1 MNTART
7 IYTKSRLV
15 NLRAHRKVTIL
26 DALVVT
32 NTPDIRW
39 LTGAK
44 NTFDD
49 EQCHIAFI
57 TQDEALLHI
66 DSRYLE
72 ALKQNLAYPDA
83 FTLDEKPCLNPL
95 WAAQKIDALAP
106 TLTVAIQNSAPISFL
121 DELEKNLSNERGEQ
135 DENGAHD
142 ENGAQDEYPTTAKK
156 DKREITHLGADITDL
171 RGVKTPNEIQALQA
185 AQDIT
190 DKAILFIQ
198 DFIKSGMAEKTIR
211 AALENFMLE
220 NGADAISFETII
232 AAGPSGANPHA
243 RPGEYKVQEG
253 DLIVID
259 FGAAKDDYHA
269 DMTRTLAVGQPSQE
283 QLDVYEVVKEAH
295 EKAAAALRPGV
306 IGKDIHE
313 IAANV
318 IKEAGYGKYFG
329 HGLGHGVGIEI
340 HENPNLNA
348 RWDKPIPEGAVVTI
362 EPGIYLPQKFG
373 IRLEDTG
380 VVTEEGFKP
389 FTKIGHEL
397 ITCS

>member
-1 MNTART
+1 MNTLSTAN
-7 IYTKSRLV
+7 TKTPLEK
-15 NLRAHRKVTIL
+15 LRAHMREKEL
-26 DALVVT
+26 DALIVT

-49 EQCHIAFI
+49 EQCHIVFI
-57 TQDEALLHI
+57 TQDEAIVHT

-83 FTLDEKPCLNPL
+83 FALDEKPCLNTL
-95 WAAQKIDALAP
+95 WAAQKIDTLAP
-106 TLTVAIQNSAPISFL
+106 TATVAIQDSAPISFL
-121 DELEKNLSNERGEQ
+121 NELEKNLANEKAEQ
-135 DENGAHD
+135 DEN
-142 ENGAQDEYPTTAKK
+142 AKK
-156 DKREITHLGADITDL
+156 SKIDKIEIAHLGADITDL
-171 RGVKTPNEIQALQA
+171 RGVKTSKEIQALQA

-190 DKAILFIQ
+190 DKAILFIK
-198 DFIKSGMAEKTIR
+198 DFIKPGMVEKTIR

-232 AAGPSGANPHA
+232 AAGPNGASPHA

-306 IGKDIHE
+306 IGKDIHR
-313 IAANV
+313 IAEDV

-373 IRLEDTG
+373 IRVEDTG

-389 FTKIGHEL
+389 FTKINHDL
-397 ITCS
+397 IICS